1 MHTEDNGHLGSRTN
15 LDGFLRSRI
24 HSGTEH
30 PELTMTL
37 AMPFRLIESDSVKNV
52 IARPS
57 LPALPVRP
65 ERPIKSQLNHHH

>member
-1 MHTEDNGHLGSRTN
+1 MDSRTY

-30 PELTMTL
+30 PEPTMTL
-37 AMPFRLIESDSVKNV
+37 AMPFRFSESDSVKNV
-52 IARPS
+52 MARPS